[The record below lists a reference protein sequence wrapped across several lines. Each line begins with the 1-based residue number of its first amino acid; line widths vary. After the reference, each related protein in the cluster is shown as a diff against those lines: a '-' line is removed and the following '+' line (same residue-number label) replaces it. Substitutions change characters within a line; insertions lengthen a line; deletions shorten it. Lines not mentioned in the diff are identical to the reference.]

1 MQMAETP
8 WARSAAIGSAGAAGA
23 TGAAGVGVGVD
34 TGVGV
39 GVGTWVGAFVGCG
52 AAVGADSV
60 GWVTAGADPG
70 GDEDV
75 EPPSQPTANNRPRA
89 VSAPRTANF
98 NGARLPLARLR
109 FLVLRGGPPGAQ
121 GRS

>member
-1 MQMAETP
+1 MAETP

-23 TGAAGVGVGVD
+23 AGTGVGVD
-34 TGVGV
+34 TGAGV
-39 GVGTWVGAFVGCG
+39 GVGGLVGTGVGAFVGCG